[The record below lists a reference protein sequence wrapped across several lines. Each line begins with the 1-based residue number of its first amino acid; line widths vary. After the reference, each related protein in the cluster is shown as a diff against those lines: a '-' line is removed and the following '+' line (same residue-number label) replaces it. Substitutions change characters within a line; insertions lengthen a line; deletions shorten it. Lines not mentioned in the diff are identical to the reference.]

1 MVEFFGAHEFALLK
15 PDALKP
21 LSTLDK
27 CPNKSVRDRGVAPD
41 RLRLLLALP
50 LKNVLK
56 NIPPFVSFP
65 AGIISSFVR
74 GCRHFQLYVQQL
86 CMYYTSKYDVLY
98 LSLIHI

>member
-74 GCRHFQLYVQQL
+74 GCRHFQLYVQ
-86 CMYYTSKYDVLY
+86 CTAVVYVLY
-98 LSLIHI
+98 FEV